1 MQVEDSTPAR
11 PNRTVVWLKDG
22 EVVVTEDNRKYRHY
36 RKKKRLQIFDLT
48 YADQGTYECGFSAN
62 DTEQRGVAEL
72 WCECLNT
79 KPLIRTPLIRTPD
92 QDTTD
97 QDTSDQDT

>member
-1 MQVEDSTPAR
+1 MVIVQIEEDSTPAR

-36 RKKKRLQIFDLT
+36 RRKKRLEIFDLT

-62 DTEQRGVAEL
+62 STQRGVAEL
-72 WCECLNT
+72 WCECC
-79 KPLIRTPLIRTPD
+79 
-92 QDTTD
+92 
-97 QDTSDQDT
+97 